1 MATPGTTRP
10 EPLAHPTP
18 RPRPGTRRGRTP
30 THPSCG
36 STPRA
41 FRLQLRRDTQLALGL
56 STRRKSAWRGPGA
69 AILPRGGSEVGG
81 RGRPQYLSGGAPL
94 ASAFSSRFFPESGK
108 AGLRGRKRK
117 RGLVLVMLPC
127 SAREGLSPTRGG
139 GDAYLWVLG
148 PWRPSLFGDSP
159 RRGSGAVRS
168 RLGLGREA
176 PDRERDP
183 DSESGDP

>member
-10 EPLAHPTP
+10 GPLAHLTL
-18 RPRPGTRRGRTP
+18 RPWPSTRQGRTP

-56 STRRKSAWRGPGA
+56 SAGRKSAWRGLGA

-117 RGLVLVMLPC
+117 RGLVLVMPPC
-127 SAREGLSPTRGG
+127 SAREGLCPRRGG
-139 GDAYLWVLG
+139 GDA
-148 PWRPSLFGDSP
+148 
-159 RRGSGAVRS
+159 
-168 RLGLGREA
+168 
-176 PDRERDP
+176 
-183 DSESGDP
+183 